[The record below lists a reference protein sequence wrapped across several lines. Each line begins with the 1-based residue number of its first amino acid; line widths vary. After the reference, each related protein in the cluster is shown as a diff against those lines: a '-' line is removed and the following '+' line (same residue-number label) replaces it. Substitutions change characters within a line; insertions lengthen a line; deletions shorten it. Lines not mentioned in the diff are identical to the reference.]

1 MTADSWCSGKM
12 YLLVRVMLSVM
23 AVLLFEGDRS
33 GYAVRHGYCC
43 LRETARGMLFVMAVL
58 LFEGD
63 RSGYAVRHGCTV
75 V

>member
-1 MTADSWCSGKM
+1 MLIFYSGDALSIGRGCYAVRHGLTVFKGGTADSWCSRKM

-33 GYAVRHGYCC
+33 GYAVRHG
-43 LRETARGMLFVMAVL
+43 
-58 LFEGD
+58 
-63 RSGYAVRHGCTV
+63 CTV